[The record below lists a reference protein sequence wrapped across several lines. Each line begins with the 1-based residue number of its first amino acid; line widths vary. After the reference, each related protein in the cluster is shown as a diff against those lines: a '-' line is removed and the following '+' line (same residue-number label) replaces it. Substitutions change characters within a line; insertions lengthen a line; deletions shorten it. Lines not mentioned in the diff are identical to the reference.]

1 MFSIRFTLFGFGCA
15 GGGVFVALG
24 VNASAKR
31 LQFIPP
37 SASDA
42 RFKTAKASWAE
53 EMPQQWTAAPDA
65 TTNLTIASLLNM
77 LSPSAWRYRVA
88 GSRSRA
94 TFAASLSG

>member
-15 GGGVFVALG
+15 GGGVFGALG

-42 RFKTAKASWAE
+42 RFKTAAASWAE
-53 EMPQQWTAAPDA
+53 AMPQQWTAAPDA

-77 LSPSAWRYRVA
+77 LSSERLEL
-88 GSRSRA
+88 SRRRQSLTRHLRG
-94 TFAASLSG
+94 FAF